1 MAAGGTRDGRGA
13 VTTGHA
19 AGHASNRGEE
29 AGAAPRHRSGGAPHP
44 AAHAAQA
51 RGTSHEV
58 ASGGVSSSGAARG
71 SAPHGASHGT
81 AEDGPG
87 DHAQGRV
94 RGLDGLRAWAVL
106 AVIAYHVNP
115 AWVPGGFVGVDVF
128 FVVSGFLITTLLLR
142 EATARGRLSLPG
154 FWLRRARRLLPALAV
169 VVTVSLVAARL
180 VSSDLLVGAR
190 RQVLGAAT
198 FLTNWVEVAA
208 GSDYFAQRQPQLF
221 QPFWSLAIEE
231 QFYLLWPVGLV
242 LLLVVVRS
250 WRGRA
255 VVAVGAALASVAWMA
270 LLYGG
275 PDAATRVY
283 YGTDTHA
290 FGLLI
295 GVAGAFAWRAGRSV
309 TRRVERA
316 AWLPAAAL
324 VALTGIALV
333 MPAESPWTFR
343 GGLLLAS
350 VLALVAV
357 AGCAVGAPGYVRALE
372 WRPLV
377 WVGERSYGLY
387 LWHWPVLLLVGA
399 VVVAPAGSGRWWF
412 GTALAVAVTFVAAA
426 ASYRWV
432 ETPIRR
438 RGFRAVGRDAVAALA
453 SGARPPRLVGAA
465 AAASVLGAVVALVT
479 VPTTSS
485 AEEAIAEG
493 ERAIAAAA
501 AQATHEPAHAP
512 TTHATS
518 GAAPSRSPGHG
529 GSAGAHPPSASP
541 PPRGAHAV
549 TGDDV
554 IAFGDSVLSAAAPA
568 VLHTLPGIAIDAK
581 PIRKWIDAPPVLQ
594 SAATS
599 GRLRPVVV
607 LAFGTNGGF
616 QFTGSAKAL
625 DKVMT
630 IIGPDRQVVFVNVVG
645 TSYWVGSANHQ
656 LVKIAAGYPNA
667 RVLDWHSIVAPHPT
681 WLHSDRT
688 HPSMAG
694 IYPYADMLRD
704 AFATMTVID

>member
-1 MAAGGTRDGRGA
+1 M
-13 VTTGHA
+13 
-19 AGHASNRGEE
+19 
-29 AGAAPRHRSGGAPHP
+29 P
-44 AAHAAQA
+44 
-51 RGTSHEV
+51 
-58 ASGGVSSSGAARG
+58 GAARPG
-71 SAPHGASHGT
+71 GAVPGPAHG
-81 AEDGPG
+81 
-87 DHAQGRV
+87 RI

-142 EATARGRLSLPG
+142 EATAKGRLSLPG
-154 FWLRRARRLLPALAV
+154 FWLRRARRLLPALAL

-190 RQVLGAAT
+190 RQVVGAAT

-242 LLLVVVRS
+242 LLLVVVRT

-255 VVAVGAALASVAWMA
+255 VVALGFALASAVWMTA
-270 LLYGG
+270 LYGG

-290 FGLLI
+290 FGLLL
-295 GVAGAFAWRAGRSV
+295 GVAGAFAWHAGRSV

-316 AWLPAAAL
+316 GWLPAAAL
-324 VALTGIALV
+324 VALTGLALV

-357 AGCAVGAPGYVRALE
+357 AGCAAAVPGYVRALE
-372 WRPLV
+372 WRPV
-377 WVGERSYGLY
+377 AWVGERSYGLY
-387 LWHWPVLLLVGA
+387 LWHWPVLLVVGA
-399 VVVAPAGSGRWWF
+399 VVVAPTGSGTWWF
-412 GTALAVAVTFVAAA
+412 GTAVAVALTFAAAA

-432 ETPIRR
+432 ETPVRR
-438 RGFRAVGRDAVAALA
+438 RGFRAVARDAADAVRG
-453 SGARPPRLVGAA
+453 GARLPRLLGGAA
-465 AAASVLGAVVALVT
+465 AVAVLGAVVALVT
-479 VPTTSS
+479 VPATSS
-485 AEEAIAEG
+485 AQDAIAAG
-493 ERAIAAAA
+493 ERAVEQAA
-501 AQATHEPAHAP
+501 AQ
-512 TTHATS
+512 TT
-518 GAAPSRSPGHG
+518 
-529 GSAGAHPPSASP
+529 PPSTGSPAEPTREPTRGPSPAATRHESPAGGPAATTGVEP
-541 PPRGAHAV
+541 PPPQGHPV
-549 TGDDV
+549 TGADV
-554 IAFGDSVLSAAAPA
+554 VAFGDSVLSAAAPA

-581 PIRKWIDAPPVLQ
+581 PIRKWVDAPAVVQ
-594 SAATS
+594 AAATQ

-616 QFTGSAKAL
+616 QFKGSEKAL
-625 DKVMT
+625 AQVMST
-630 IIGPDRQVVFVNVVG
+630 IGPQRQVVFVNVVG
-645 TSYWVGSANHQ
+645 TSYWVGDANKE
-656 LVKIAAGYPNA
+656 LVKIAGGYPNA

-694 IYPYADMLRD
+694 IGPYADMLKD
-704 AFATMTVID
+704 TFATMTVS

>member
-1 MAAGGTRDGRGA
+1 VTAAGPGLERA
-13 VTTGHA
+13 V
-19 AGHASNRGEE
+19 
-29 AGAAPRHRSGGAPHP
+29 AP
-44 AAHAAQA
+44 A
-51 RGTSHEV
+51 R
-58 ASGGVSSSGAARG
+58 
-71 SAPHGASHGT
+71 
-81 AEDGPG
+81 PG
-87 DHAQGRV
+87 DAQGRI

-142 EATARGRLSLPG
+142 EASAHGRISLPG
-154 FWLRRARRLLPALAV
+154 FWLRRARRLLPALAI

-180 VSSDLLVGAR
+180 VSSELLVGAR
-190 RQVLGAAT
+190 RQVVGAAT

-242 LLLVVVRS
+242 LLLVALRS

-255 VVAVGAALASVAWMA
+255 VVALGAALASAVWMA
-270 LLYGG
+270 VLYGG

-290 FGLLI
+290 SGLLI
-295 GVAGAFAWRAGRSV
+295 GVAGAFAWRAGRSA
-309 TRRVERA
+309 TSRLARA

-324 VALTGIALV
+324 VGLTVVAFA
-333 MPAESPWTFR
+333 MPAESPVTFR
-343 GGLLLAS
+343 GGLLLAA

-387 LWHWPVLLLVGA
+387 LWHWPVILLVGA
-399 VVVAPAGSGRWWF
+399 VVVAPVGSTQWWF
-412 GTALAVAVTFVAAA
+412 GTVVALVLTFAAAA

-438 RGFRAVGRDAVAALA
+438 RGFRAVGRDVAAALA

-465 AAASVLGAVVALVT
+465 AAASVLGAVIALVT
-479 VPTTSS
+479 VPTTSA
-485 AEEAIAEG
+485 AEQAIAAG

-501 AQATHEPAHAP
+501 AQASQHPTHAP
-512 TTHATS
+512 THAPT
-518 GAAPSRSPGHG
+518 AQASPG
-529 GSAGAHPPSASP
+529 SSPSASSG
-541 PPRGAHAV
+541 GAGGAGAPAPTSSPGSTSPAGRPV

-568 VLHTLPGIAIDAK
+568 VLETIPGIAIDAK
-581 PIRKWIDAPPVLQ
+581 PIRKWVDAPKVVQ
-594 SAATS
+594 AAADA

-616 QFTGSAKAL
+616 QFKGSEKAL
-625 DKVMT
+625 AKIMS

-645 TSYWVGSANHQ
+645 ISYWVTSANHELEQ
-656 LVKIAAGYPNA
+656 IAADYPNA
-667 RVLDWHSIVAPHPT
+667 RVLDWHSIVAPHPS
-681 WLHSDRT
+681 WLHSDKT

-694 IYPYADMLRD
+694 IGPYADMLKD
-704 AFATMTVID
+704 AFATMTVS